1 MTLHKTYFNW
11 SSGKD
16 SAFALFLMLKN
27 DSYNISLLV
36 TTINSHYNRVSMHG
50 LRRDVLEAQTKA
62 LNIPLHI
69 IELPEM
75 PSMENYERIMNKEMR
90 LLKTQNFTYCG
101 FGDIFLEDL
110 KAYRDTNLKPYGIKA
125 IYPLWKK
132 DTKQLITQFL
142 ELGFKTIIVC
152 AKADYFNEDFVGQ
165 TITRELVENLPEN
178 VDPCGENAEFHTF
191 CYDGPIFKNP
201 INYRLGEKTYRE
213 YDTPNLHDS
222 KTGFW
227 FCDIILN

>member
-1 MTLHKTYFNW
+1 MKLHKTYFNW

-27 DSYNISLLV
+27 PDYDIQLLV

-50 LRRDVLEAQTKA
+50 LRREVLEAQAKS
-62 LNIPLHI
+62 LQLQLHT

-75 PSMENYERIMNKEMR
+75 PSMEDYERIMTAEMIHLSNK
-90 LLKTQNFTYCG
+90 KYTHCG

-110 KAYRDTNLKPYGIKA
+110 RTYRDNNLKHYGIKA

-142 ELGFKTIIVC
+142 ELGFKTVVVC
-152 AKADYFNEDFVGQ
+152 AKAEYFSEDFVGQ
-165 TITRELVENLPEN
+165 TMTQDLINQLPEH
-178 VDPCGENAEFHTF
+178 VDPCGENGEFHTF
-191 CYDGPIFKNP
+191 CFDGPIFKKP
-201 INYRLGEKTYRE
+201 INFELGEKTYRE
-213 YDTPNLHDS
+213 YETPNNNET

-227 FCDIILN
+227 FCDILLN

>member
-1 MTLHKTYFNW
+1 MKLHKTYFNW

-27 DSYNISLLV
+27 PDYDIQLLI

-50 LRRDVLEAQTKA
+50 LRREVLEAQAKS
-62 LNIPLHI
+62 LQLQLHT

-75 PSMENYERIMNKEMR
+75 PSMEDYEQIMTAEMIHLSNKQY
-90 LLKTQNFTYCG
+90 THCG

-110 KAYRDTNLKPYGIKA
+110 RTYRDNNLKPYGIKA

-142 ELGFKTIIVC
+142 ELGFKTVIVC
-152 AKADYFNEDFVGQ
+152 AKAEYFSEDFVGQ
-165 TITRELVENLPEN
+165 TMTQDLINQLPEH
-178 VDPCGENAEFHTF
+178 VDPCGENGEFHTLVIDCPLF
-191 CYDGPIFKNP
+191 ENKIQLPSF
-201 INYRLGEKTYRE
+201 EVKTYE
-213 YDTPNLHDS
+213 NYCFIVWND
-222 KTGFW
+222 
-227 FCDIILN
+227 